1 MVDKMNVHEM
11 NEDELSGVTGGMG
24 GTSSREVR
32 YGEMVWVIK
41 QNQCNCPVNEYGV
54 QSGGNAGSS
63 VAGQAAE
70 GNRVVCSYCRAQIA
84 TYNDIIG

>member
-24 GTSSREVR
+24 CSGVVR

-70 GNRVVCSYCRAQIA
+70 GNRVVCSYCRTQIA

>member
-1 MVDKMNVHEM
+1 MADKMSVHEM

-24 GTSSREVR
+24 GSKVVR

-41 QNQCNCPVNEYGV
+41 QNPCNCPVNEYGV
-54 QSGGNAGSS
+54 QGSGNAGSS

-70 GNRVVCSYCRAQIA
+70 GNRVVCSYCRTQIA